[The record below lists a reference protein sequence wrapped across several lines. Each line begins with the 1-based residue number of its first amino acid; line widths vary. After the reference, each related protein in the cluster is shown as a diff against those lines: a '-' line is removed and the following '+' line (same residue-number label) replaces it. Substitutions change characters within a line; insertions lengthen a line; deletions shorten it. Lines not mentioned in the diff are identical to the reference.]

1 MKRLALTL
9 LITAALPALAE
20 SGRLVDLQIEHRDG
34 LPYPEY
40 HGRGATWVAGDQGE
54 PYQLTV
60 RNKTGERVM
69 VVLSVDGVNAVN
81 GKTAR
86 SNQTGY
92 VLGPWQAATITGWR
106 KSMNEVAQFY
116 FTDLP
121 DSYAART
128 DRPDNVGII
137 GAAVFRER
145 QLPPPPPPAPVP
157 FLSRNAPAAD
167 MAGAAEKSAAGAP
180 ASRAAA
186 PAAASPAP
194 AQQLGTGHGEIE
206 HSEVTMTDFDRAS
219 SHPNEVLTVR
229 YDSRRNLVLA
239 GILPNTRHPL
249 RPQAFPDEGFVPD
262 PPRNPG

>member
-9 LITAALPALAE
+9 LAAFTLPALAE

-40 HGRGATWVAGDQGE
+40 HGRGATWVAGEQGE

-92 VLGPWQAATITGWR
+92 VLDPWQTATITGWR
-106 KSMNEVAQFY
+106 KSMAEVAQFY

-145 QLPPPPPPAPVP
+145 QLPPPPPAPVP
-157 FLSRNAPAAD
+157 FLSHNAAPAD
-167 MAGAAEKSAAGAP
+167 MAKAEKSAAGA
-180 ASRAAA
+180 ASNRAA
-186 PAAASPAP
+186 PASAAPAP
-194 AQQLGTGHGEIE
+194 AQQLGTGHGDIE
-206 HSEVTMTDFDRAS
+206 HSEVTMTDFERAS
-219 SHPNEVLTVR
+219 SHPYEVLSVR